1 MTKLLSK
8 ASDGVQVVFA
18 VVAFV
23 AIMAI
28 AWWLHSAY
36 ERWRASAWAEEM
48 RKAGVKTE
56 VPK

>member
-18 VVAFV
+18 VVALV
-23 AIMAI
+23 AIMVI
-28 AWWLHSAY
+28 ACLLHSSY
-36 ERWRASAWAEEM
+36 EQWRASLWAEEM

>member
-1 MTKLLSK
+1 MSKILSK
-8 ASDGVQVVFA
+8 ASDGVQAVFA

-23 AIMAI
+23 AVMVI
-28 AWWLHSAY
+28 AWWVHSTY
-36 ERWRASAWAEEM
+36 ERWRSSVWAEEM